1 MRETMKIY
9 ELLVREHKA
18 YPVCQLTPEGLT
30 LIAERLAKRYSYA
43 QVEKAM
49 NDLVYQAK
57 FFPSLAEIAE
67 KIEQEKGSPIAGM
80 TREEAIRYYLEKESG
95 KA

>member
-1 MRETMKIY
+1 M
-9 ELLVREHKA
+9 
-18 YPVCQLTPEGLT
+18 
-30 LIAERLAKRYSYA
+30 IAERLAKRYTYR

-49 NDLVYQAK
+49 NSLAYQAK
-57 FFPSLAEIAE
+57 FFPSLAEISE
-67 KIEQEKGSPIAGM
+67 KIEQEKESPIAGM

>member
-1 MRETMKIY
+1 MQETAKIY
-9 ELLVREHKA
+9 ELLMNEVKA
-18 YPVCQLTPEGLT
+18 FPTSQISPEGLL
-30 LIAERLAKRYSYA
+30 LIAQRLEKRYSYA

-49 NDLVYQAK
+49 NELAYQAK
-57 FFPSLAEIAE
+57 FFPSLAEISE
-67 KIEQEKGSPIAGM
+67 KIEKSKGSPIAGM

>member
-1 MRETMKIY
+1 MKEAMKIY
-9 ELLVREHKA
+9 ELLVEEYKT

-30 LIAERLAKRYSYA
+30 IIAERLAKRYSYK

-49 NDLVYQAK
+49 AALAYQSK
-57 FFPSLAEIAE
+57 FFPSLAEISEA
-67 KIEQEKGSPIAGM
+67 IEQEKGSPIAGM
-80 TREEAIRYYLEKESG
+80 TREEAIMYYLEKESG